1 MSQDRTPGL
10 GFEAVEP
17 AGWEN
22 MFCEHEGRE
31 AVEVA
36 DTKMAS
42 EENHD
47 RIFPSFGQHSNVIIL

>member
-22 MFCEHEGRE
+22 MFCEHEDKRLKLLTQRWLRKKTMTGYFR
-31 AVEVA
+31 VS
-36 DTKMAS
+36 DNNIQM
-42 EENHD
+42 
-47 RIFPSFGQHSNVIIL
+47 